1 MQREVII
8 QKQPQDFCTFL
19 QGELVSHQFQW
30 MEKNYMYENE
40 I

>member
-8 QKQPQDFCTFL
+8 KNNPKILLPL

-30 MEKNYMYENE
+30 VEKNYMYENE